1 MAVTSADGG
10 AASGRSWWKENQQW
24 LTPWLFLAPGMLM
37 FAIYVIIPIFES
49 FWLSLYDWDGLGAK
63 TWLGMGNY
71 AELMDDADFYTS
83 LKNNV
88 IWLVLYLL
96 AVPFGLFIAIFLNQ
110 TVRGIRI
117 YKSLFFFPFVISQVV
132 VGLVFSWFYAPGF
145 GLFYKVLEW
154 FRADGA
160 WLIAGP
166 LFVIKLIP
174 LALVAVLSFKL
185 AVWGHR
191 RAKDEVSS
199 TLAHLPAALLL
210 VFLWVMAGP
219 VSQFYQTAWTD
230 LIASVSGPGIAILA
244 DDRFVTYGIIAAG
257 LWPQTAY
264 CMILYLTGLNN
275 VSPDQ
280 VEAARLD
287 GAKGWKMLW
296 YVILPQL
303 RPATFIAVVVTV
315 IGALRSFDL
324 VSIMTDGG
332 PYGSSRV
339 LSFYMYEQAL
349 SEYGYRMGY
358 GAAIAVILFLIMM
371 VFISGFIWKMV
382 RDEKEGY

>member
-1 MAVTSADGG
+1 MTTAVPDQHPPV
-10 AASGRSWWKENQQW
+10 RSWWRANQQR

-37 FAIYVIIPIFES
+37 FAFYVIWPIFES
-49 FWLSLYDWDGLGAK
+49 FWISFYDWDGLGDAV
-63 TWLGMGNY
+63 WIGWANY
-71 AELMDDADFYTS
+71 EELFDDDAFYTS
-83 LKNNV
+83 LWNNV
-88 IWLVLYLL
+88 QWLVLYML
-96 AVPFGLFIAIFLNQ
+96 AVPAGLATAIFLNQ
-110 TVRGIRI
+110 NVFGIRV

-132 VGLVFSWFYAPGF
+132 VGLMFSWFYAPNF
-145 GLFYKVLEW
+145 GLFFQLIEW
-154 FRADGA
+154 LTGSR
-160 WLIAGP
+160 
-166 LFVIKLIP
+166 V
-174 LALVAVLSFKL
+174 
-185 AVWGHR
+185 
-191 RAKDEVSS
+191 
-199 TLAHLPAALLL
+199 
-210 VFLWVMAGP
+210 
-219 VSQFYQTAWTD
+219 
-230 LIASVSGPGIAILA
+230 AILA
-244 DDRFVTYGIIAAG
+244 DPKLVTYGIIAAG
-257 LWPQTAY
+257 LWPQIAY

-275 VSPDQ
+275 VSADQ

-371 VFISGFIWKMV
+371 VFISGFIWKMI
-382 RDEKEGY
+382 RDEREGY